1 MTVLSESLPPLRY
14 TTTRLRDGTPCANAM
29 SHSICGAANPNV
41 NAVTPPLTNCRREKF
56 MTDPV
61 RLLARWPVGLLAC
74 WPVGLIKLVL
84 ARSHD
89 QVRESGNALLELRIG
104 AGPRR
109 GSQVL
114 GQRRRLARR
123 VSHR

>member
-56 MTDPV
+56 MIVPDC
-61 RLLARWPVGLLAC
+61 LLACLPVGLS
-74 WPVGLIKLVL
+74 IELVL

-109 GSQVL
+109 RSQVL
-114 GQRRRLARR
+114 GQRRR
-123 VSHR
+123 